1 MKYRSLHIITL
12 LSAFFIF
19 SSDSCDSTV
28 EERQKREKAQFYKKI
43 ETIKEGFA
51 TDYLT
56 ETSRIAFEEKA
67 KQKLID
73 FTDYFTMYSDKSL
86 ETLFRDKAGEM
97 MLDLF
102 DQSETILE
110 FKLEE
115 TGDRMQMNPEELMEN
130 LQMTDHD
137 ILLMTSD
144 SVRTYRALERINES
158 TYKGILSY
166 LQCIEGITDKDT
178 ILIDVTTMQCDFYV
192 LKVKKNLGM
201 ESKKIWQ
208 VFLGNMEYI
217 NSYKDYKEKF

>member
-19 SSDSCDSTV
+19 SSDSCDSTI
-28 EERQKREKAQFYKKI
+28 EERQKREKAQFHSKI
-43 ETIKEGFA
+43 ETIKEGFE

-56 ETSRIAFEEKA
+56 ETARIAFEGKA

-73 FTDYFTMYSDKSL
+73 FSDYFIMYSDKAL

-97 MLDLF
+97 ILDLF
-102 DQSETILE
+102 DRSETTLE
-110 FKLEE
+110 FKLKDSE
-115 TGDRMQMNPEELMEN
+115 DRIRLNPEVLMEK
-130 LQMTDHD
+130 LRASDYD
-137 ILLMTSD
+137 VLLMIPD

-158 TYKGILSY
+158 TYSGVLSY
-166 LQCIEGITDKDT
+166 LQSIEGITDKDT

-192 LKVKKNLGM
+192 MKIRKNIGM

-208 VFLGNMEYI
+208 VFLGNMENI
-217 NSYKDYKEKF
+217 NSNKD